1 MLPQSTLF
9 EYIWLVRLEKRVAST
24 RQKEETFRLRWRHHE
39 NKINLMQPE
48 ENKQKN
54 LHLGVIRFSV
64 SS

>member
-1 MLPQSTLF
+1 MCCLKVRSLNIF
-9 EYIWLVRLEKRVAST
+9 RLEKRVAST
-24 RQKEETFRLRWRHHE
+24 RQKETFRLRWRHHE

-54 LHLGVIRFSV
+54 LHSGVIRFSV

>member
-1 MLPQSTLF
+1 MLPPSTLF
-9 EYIWLVRLEKRVAST
+9 EYICLECLEKRVAST
-24 RQKEETFRLRWRHHE
+24 RQKETFRLRWRHHE

-54 LHLGVIRFSV
+54 LHSGVIRFSV